1 MSPYFIKAFWT
12 LALCFVSLSG
22 WAQGTPDSLR
32 EPTQKYG
39 LRAGLEL
46 SKLLR
51 TSLDDDY
58 TGLELVGDYR
68 LSEKLF
74 LAAELGSENKT
85 TFERIV
91 DLPLYRYNS
100 SGA

>member
-1 MSPYFIKAFWT
+1 M
-12 LALCFVSLSG
+12 LALCVVPLIG
-22 WAQGTPDSLR
+22 LTQGRPDSLR

-74 LAAELGSENKT
+74 
-85 TFERIV
+85 V
-91 DLPLYRYNS
+91 LPDCIQQ
-100 SGA
+100 A